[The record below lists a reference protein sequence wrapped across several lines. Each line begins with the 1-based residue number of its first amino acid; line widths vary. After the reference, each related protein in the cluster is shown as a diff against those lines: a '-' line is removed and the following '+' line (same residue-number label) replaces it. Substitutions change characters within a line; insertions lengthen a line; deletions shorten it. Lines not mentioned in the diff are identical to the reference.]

1 MEDTRTTTVHHRYQ
15 IAPEFE
21 GEHGFDFLG
30 DWEKTKSDAFAV
42 AQYRLAQKG
51 VKRVVVH
58 DLMARY
64 GSVEEWHFWKHGNVT
79 TSLKEREAS

>member
-15 IAPEFE
+15 IVPEFE

-42 AQYRLAQKG
+42 AQYRLAQEG
-51 VKRVVVH
+51 VKRVCVY
-58 DLMARY
+58 DLMARF
-64 GSVEEWHFWKHGNVT
+64 GAVQTWSFWKHGNVT
-79 TSLKEREAS
+79 TERRQREAS